1 MGEMVLVGGILQGF
15 MVNLILLK
23 DGSHGKNSNTCMEHP
38 AIGDFNEITSMA
50 EKKGGSNRT

>member
-1 MGEMVLVGGILQGF
+1 

-23 DGSHGKNSNTCMEHP
+23 NGSHGKNSNTCMGHP
-38 AIGDFNEITSMA
+38 AIRDFNKITNTA